1 MNAGLKTKIDTE
13 TRLFERLS
21 EKGIDYFSLTLF
33 KGDQPII
40 SHCNHPQWLSLYNL
54 EYHQPG
60 LPPPVQKYILSSKL
74 RVLTWDFSEI
84 DKEARDFIQK
94 RNEVV
99 ETTKNISVIFQKQ
112 EHLTVVTLA
121 SKKKKSHLIDFLNN
135 DLESLLCIEKNLLL

>member
-1 MNAGLKTKIDTE
+1 MNDALKRDTE
-13 TRLFERLS
+13 IRLFDRLS

-33 KGDQPII
+33 KGEQPII
-40 SHCNHPQWLSLYNL
+40 SHCNHPKWLELYNR

-60 LPPPVQKYILSSKL
+60 LPPPVQKYILASKL

-84 DKEARDFIQK
+84 DKKASSFIKK

-99 ETTKNISVIFQKQ
+99 ETSKNISVIFQKK
-112 EHLTVVTLA
+112 EHLTVITLA
-121 SKKKKSHLIDFLNN
+121 TKKKTSHLIDFLNN